1 MQVTKLS
8 DAKTYEAKQHWD
20 MAGLRL
26 QGADATEIEKF
37 SCCLSY
43 FLPGGGAEWAS
54 SPNEKAYIVLD
65 GEITILTKEDGVQ
78 KETTL
83 GHLDSCLIEFNE
95 LRAVENR
102 TNKVATILVVISN

>member
-1 MQVTKLS
+1 MQVTKLK
-8 DAKTYEAKQHWD
+8 DAKIYEARQHWD

-26 QGADATEIEKF
+26 QGADATNIDAF

-65 GEITILTKEDGVQ
+65 GEVTILTKENGTQ
-78 KETTL
+78 KETVL
-83 GHLDSCLIEFNE
+83 GPLDSCVIEFNE
-95 LRAVENR
+95 ERAVENR
-102 TNKVATILVVISN
+102 SNKVVTMLVVISN